1 MARHQEKISENS
13 ITVAVANANRS
24 SAAVQLKDNRELSL
38 VQRKLQE
45 ITGNSSPAQPTVQ
58 LQSKTLGNGVIQL
71 GRKKKKDDDEY
82 LPPQGK
88 KQKRFT
94 IPKRIAERV
103 LRRTA
108 HRRAHANSKYSHV
121 FTCPACR
128 RPLAAIKK
136 GKTNL
141 NLTKFAYTS
150 KRGNR
155 HSLRALALDH
165 YPPWAGRELALKA
178 RGATHEEIR
187 ADHNDPSRLR
197 AICKKCNES
206 HKYEKR
212 KKLEYES
219 DDDEEGYV
227 TDEGEHENKGN
238 YKDFRKDP
246 DPDPGS
252 GSAGI
257 TA

>member
-1 MARHQEKISENS
+1 MARHQEKISENR
-13 ITVAVANANRS
+13 ITFTAANVNHG
-24 SAAVQLKDNRELSL
+24 SAAMQLKDNRELSL
-38 VQRKLQE
+38 VQRKLQD
-45 ITGNSSPAQPTVQ
+45 ITGNNLPAQPTVQ
-58 LQSKTLGNGVIQL
+58 LQSKAVGNGVIQL
-71 GRKKKKDDDEY
+71 GKKNKKDDDDY

-94 IPKRIAERV
+94 IPKRITERV
-103 LRRTA
+103 IRQTA
-108 HRRAHANSKYSHV
+108 HRRANANKRYSHV

-136 GKTNL
+136 GKTSL
-141 NLTKFAYTS
+141 DLTKFAYTS
-150 KRGNR
+150 KGGNR

-178 RGATHEEIR
+178 RGASHEEIR

-206 HKYEKR
+206 HKHEKR
-212 KKLEYES
+212 KKLDYES
-219 DDDEEGYV
+219 EDDEEGYV
-227 TDEGEHENKGN
+227 TDDGEHENKGF

>member
-1 MARHQEKISENS
+1 MARHQEKISENK
-13 ITVAVANANRS
+13 ITVTAANINRG

-45 ITGNSSPAQPTVQ
+45 NGNNPQSTIQ
-58 LQSKTLGNGVIQL
+58 LQTKTSGKEVIQF
-71 GRKKKKDDDEY
+71 GKKKKDDDDDY
-82 LPPQGK
+82 VQPVPK
-88 KQKRFT
+88 SQKRFT
-94 IPKRIAERV
+94 IPKRITERV
-103 LRRTA
+103 LRQTA
-108 HRRAHANSKYSHV
+108 HRRANANRRYSHV
-121 FTCPACR
+121 YTCPACR
-128 RPLAAIKK
+128 RPLAAIKR
-136 GKTNL
+136 GQTSL

-150 KRGNR
+150 KGGNR

-178 RGATHEEIR
+178 RGATPEEIR

-212 KKLEYES
+212 KKLGYES
-219 DDDEEGYV
+219 EEDEDGYV
-227 TDEGEHENKGN
+227 TDDGEHENKGL
-238 YKDFRKDP
+238 YKDFRRDP
-246 DPDPGS
+246 PPDPGS
-252 GSAGI
+252 GSASPGI